1 LFSSQDPFSARPG
14 ETGHVVGQSNNAP
27 LAVHE
32 RRFSMVSSSSS
43 SPAGKTTGAVLVLG
57 GGVAGVQAALDLTEL
72 GLKVYLVEKSAAIGG
87 VMARLDK
94 TFPTND
100 CSLCILAPKLVEAG
114 RNPNIEIITNADLL
128 KVAGTPG
135 NFSATIKKRPRYI
148 DEEIC
153 TGCGQCTLYCL
164 KQISD
169 DYNERLSSTH
179 AAHIDYS
186 QAVPTSYHID
196 PKACLRL
203 NFKTCGLCAVACQAK
218 AIRFDQQEEMLE
230 LGVGAVVLAPGF
242 GRVKNEVLARYGWG
256 QFNDVLSAFEHE
268 RLMCASGP
276 TSGAIVRPSDEKHP
290 KKIAFLQCIGSRDRT
305 CGNDY
310 CSSVCCMYAIK
321 QASLAR
327 EHDPEAEITL
337 FYMDVRT
344 HGKGFDAARER
355 ATKENNFRVVYARPP
370 RVEDV
375 FDGRLLLTYA
385 TEDGRHHYEYFDMVV
400 LSQGLESPD
409 DAELIAQATGIDLND
424 YQFAATD
431 LHAPLATSKPGIYVI
446 GAFQG
451 PKDIPDSVTQAGG
464 AAALCSGQLAGAR
477 GTEIVHAEYPA
488 ERDVTAE
495 EPRIGVFVCHC
506 GINIAGVVDVR
517 QVRDYA
523 RTLPNVVYATDNLYS
538 CSQDT
543 QQHLTDI
550 IREHRLNRVVVSA
563 CTPRTH
569 EPLFQATL
577 REAGLNR
584 SLFEMANIR
593 DQCSWV
599 HMHEPEEA
607 TAKARDLVRMAV
619 AKAAHLVPL
628 AEQRLPVT
636 PTALVVGGGLAGLT
650 AALNVAEQGFACTLV
665 EKDKELG
672 GRSLLLTADRSGH
685 NPRDLIAGLVRQ
697 VRQHPKITT
706 YTGATVA
713 SASGYVGNFT
723 STIETDRGSQ
733 VVNHGVIILA
743 TGGRPYQPSQYLY
756 GQSDRVLTQL
766 ELEKRLASARPL
778 AKGTRQV
785 VMIQCVGSRGED
797 LAYCSRVC
805 CGQAL
810 KNALRLKAVQ
820 PDLAITIFYR
830 DMRAYGFQEDL
841 YRKAREQGVVFI
853 RYTPDRPPVVAKD
866 STKNSRI
873 HVTAHDPLLGEEVEL
888 AADLLVL
895 SVGIVPEDPAVLAR
909 MLKVPVTAENFF
921 LEAHV
926 KLRPVDLP
934 VDGVYVCGL
943 AHAPKTMD
951 ETIAQAQAAA
961 GRACQPLARGSI
973 VPEPIVSRVDPEL
986 CIGCGA
992 CQAFCPYKAIDI
1004 YKEGKLRKARTLTA
1018 SCKGC
1023 GVCAARCPTMA
1034 IDMGRFTLAGIRS
1047 QIHAFA
1053 AEGENK

>member
-1 LFSSQDPFSARPG
+1 MVASSA
-14 ETGHVVGQSNNAP
+14 
-27 LAVHE
+27 
-32 RRFSMVSSSSS
+32 SSTSGITKGS
-43 SPAGKTTGAVLVLG
+43 VLVLG
-57 GGVAGVQAALDLTEL
+57 GGVAGVQSALDMTEL
-72 GLKVYLVEKSAAIGG
+72 GLKVYLVEKSASIGG

-100 CSLCILAPKLVEAG
+100 CSLCILAPKLVEVG
-114 RNPNIEIITNADLL
+114 RNPNIDIITNAELL

-135 NFSATIKKRPRYI
+135 NFTVTIKKRPRYI
-148 DEEIC
+148 DEEVC

-169 DYNERLSSTH
+169 DYNEKLSSTH

-196 PKACLRL
+196 PKSCLRL
-203 NFKTCGLCAVACQAK
+203 NFETCGLCAVACQAK
-218 AIRFDQQEEMLE
+218 AIRFDQREEVVE
-230 LGVGAVVLAPGF
+230 LPVGAVVLAPGF
-242 GRVKNEVLARYGWG
+242 GRIKNEVLQRYGWG
-256 QFNDVLSAFEHE
+256 KFADVLTAFEHE

-276 TSGAIVRPSDEKHP
+276 TNGEIVRPSDEKHP

-355 ATKENNFRVVYARPP
+355 AISENNLRIIYARPP

-385 TEDGRHHYEYFDMVV
+385 TEDGEHHYEYFDMVV

-409 DAELIAQATGIDLND
+409 DAELIARVTGIDLNE
-424 YQFAATD
+424 YQFAATG
-431 LHAPLATSKPGIYVI
+431 LNAPLATSRPGIYVI

-451 PKDIPDSVTQAGG
+451 PKDIPDSVTQASG
-464 AAALCSGQLAGAR
+464 AAALCSSLLTAAR
-477 GTEIVHAEYPA
+477 GTEIVHAQYPA
-488 ERDVTAE
+488 ERDVTTE

-517 QVRDYA
+517 NVRDYA
-523 RTLPNVVYATDNLYS
+523 RGLPNVVYATDNLYS

-543 QQHLTDI
+543 QKHLTDI
-550 IREHRLNRVVVSA
+550 IKEHRLNRVVVSA

-569 EPLFQATL
+569 EPLFQATM

-607 TAKARDLVRMAV
+607 TSKARDLVRMAV
-619 AKAAHLVPL
+619 AKAAHLVSL
-628 AEQRLPVT
+628 AEQLLPVT
-636 PTALVVGGGLAGLT
+636 PSALVVGGGLAGLT
-650 AALNVAEQGFACTLV
+650 AALAVAEQGFACTLV
-665 EKDKELG
+665 EKNKELG
-672 GRSLLLTADRSGH
+672 GRSLLLTADRSG
-685 NPRDLIAGLVRQ
+685 NSPSEMIGGLVEK
-697 VRQHPKITT
+697 VRQHRLITT
-706 YTGATVA
+706 YTKATVA
-713 SASGYVGNFT
+713 STSGYVGSFT
-723 STIETDRGSQ
+723 SAIDTGRGSE
-733 VVNHGVIILA
+733 VVNHGIIILA
-743 TGGRPYQPSQYLY
+743 TGGRPYRPSQYLY
-756 GQSDRVLTQL
+756 NQSDRVMTQL
-766 ELEKRLASARPL
+766 ELEKRLGSSRPL
-778 AKGTRQV
+778 SNQIKQV
-785 VMIQCVGSRGED
+785 VMIQCVGSRGDD

-810 KNALRLKAVQ
+810 KNALRLKALQ
-820 PDLAITIFYR
+820 PSLAITIFYR

-841 YRKAREQGVVFI
+841 YRKAREQGVIFI
-853 RYTPDRPPVVAKD
+853 RYTPENPPKATKD
-866 STKNSRI
+866 ATPKSRI
-873 HVTAHDPLLGEEVEL
+873 SIKAYDSLLGEEVEL
-888 AADLLVL
+888 AADMVVL
-895 SVGIVPEDPAVLAR
+895 AVGIVPEDPSTLAR
-909 MLKVPVTAENFF
+909 MLKVPVTAENFY

-943 AHAPKTMD
+943 AHSPKTMD

-973 VPEPIVSRVDPEL
+973 VPEPIVSQVDSEL

-992 CQAFCPYKAIDI
+992 CQSFCPYKAIEI
-1004 YKEGKLRKARTLTA
+1004 YKEGKLRKARTLKA

-1034 IDMGRFTLAGIRS
+1034 IDMGRFTLEGIRS

-1053 AEGENK
+1053 EGE